1 MSTAKQSLT
10 EKDKNEIVDKILSGI
25 GSVKAECPHGID
37 SDTAAGLKDFVR
49 IFNTSK
55 RTAVTAFTY
64 VVVIGTLSLIGA
76 GLWAKIKGWL
86 G

>member
-1 MSTAKQSLT
+1 MSSAKQSLT
-10 EKDKNEIVDKILSGI
+10 EKDKDEIVNKILFGI

-55 RTAVTAFTY
+55 KTAIAAFTY
-64 VVVIGTLSLIGA
+64 AVVIGTLGLIGA
-76 GLWAKIKGWL
+76 GLWAKVKGWL